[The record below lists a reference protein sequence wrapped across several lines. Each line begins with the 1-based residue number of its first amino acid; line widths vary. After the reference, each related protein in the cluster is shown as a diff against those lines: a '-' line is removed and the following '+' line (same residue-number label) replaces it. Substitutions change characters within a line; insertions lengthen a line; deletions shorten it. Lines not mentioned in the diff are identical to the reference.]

1 MAAAATNGIRGASRP
16 AVVSQ
21 RHLPITSMLGQLAA
35 TVSMIFALG
44 LAAVMGAIF
53 GTFTIFLVNPV
64 YHWITGEW
72 VASVVY
78 QLAIS
83 FWAAVLSL
91 ALLKEIIKEK
101 LAAGENRFIPYLSL
115 VLGEFS
121 SALKING
128 LFSTLVALGG
138 PFVAL
143 AAFFVVFK
151 NGVTVHEA
159 FVLSF
164 LMGGAFSLIEI
175 CKLAYQRRGMRDH
188 PEDIGHYLDMA
199 EKYRKKADAAREPG
213 LKAAFEAVAREC
225 MAKAY
230 ELDPAPPSHD
240 GN

>member
-21 RHLPITSMLGQLAA
+21 RHLPIISMLGQLAA

-101 LAAGENRFIPYLSL
+101 LAAGENRFIPYFSL

-128 LFSTLVALGG
+128 LF
-138 PFVAL
+138 
-143 AAFFVVFK
+143 
-151 NGVTVHEA
+151 
-159 FVLSF
+159 
-164 LMGGAFSLIEI
+164 
-175 CKLAYQRRGMRDH
+175 
-188 PEDIGHYLDMA
+188 
-199 EKYRKKADAAREPG
+199 
-213 LKAAFEAVAREC
+213 
-225 MAKAY
+225 
-230 ELDPAPPSHD
+230 
-240 GN
+240 